1 VDRALCEERE
11 LGRAIGEE
19 RELGR
24 AIGEERE
31 LASSSDRKI
40 AVQIGTMIETR
51 VRSRSISKLP
61 ALALG
66 ALIVAL
72 GGGEAAAKPG
82 THPVVVSTW
91 DTRASNVLLQYRK
104 GFLDGGSFNS
114 FSYNANFSATSGKL
128 GAQFGI
134 HYVNYDEPGD
144 APKQHGLAGSATAVF
159 NFPIGARYDNG
170 LSKLGIGLYFGS
182 APTAL
187 ISGERNYL
195 SIPFLF
201 GFGVPVTPHKLV
213 TITPWLEFSPGVNL
227 DTVIHDYSFEGENY
241 EDYINEDGEI
251 ELTQD
256 DVERVLSDSVDLDVS
271 VSAGARA
278 GLDLALHASDLVDF
292 TANLTLSSVGTAF
305 RGERV
310 IYLGGGLVWR
320 WDDIVPAVLPPEKRL
335 LDESCDDIETR
346 FRSCPNRG
354 RWRAPEDLENTPPRA
369 PAAPAL
375 TPEPAQPPLA
385 PPAPPPPPPAPTPTP
400 TQAPPPPPPPAP
412 PAAGPAPST
421 P

>member
-1 VDRALCEERE
+1 
-11 LGRAIGEE
+11 
-19 RELGR
+19 
-24 AIGEERE
+24 
-31 LASSSDRKI
+31 
-40 AVQIGTMIETR
+40 METR
-51 VRSRSISKLP
+51 VRSRSFSKLP

-66 ALIVAL
+66 ALILAL
-72 GGGEAAAKPG
+72 GAEAAAKPG

-104 GFLDGGSFNS
+104 GFLDDGSFNS
-114 FSYNANFSATSGKL
+114 FTYNANFSATSGKL

-144 APKQHGLAGSATAVF
+144 APKQHGLSGSATAVF
-159 NFPIGARYDNG
+159 NFPVGERYDNG
-170 LSKLGIGLYFGS
+170 LSRLGIGLYFGS

-201 GFGVPVTPHKLV
+201 GFGVPVTPHKRF
-213 TITPWLEFSPGVNL
+213 TITPWLELSPGVNL
-227 DTVIHDYSFEGENY
+227 DTVIHDYSFENENY
-241 EDYINEDGEI
+241 EDYLNEDGEI
-251 ELTQD
+251 ELTRD

-278 GLDLALHASDLVDF
+278 GVDFALHASDLVDF

-305 RGERV
+305 KGERV
-310 IYLGGGLVWR
+310 IYVGGGLVWR

-335 LDESCDDIETR
+335 QHESCDDIETR
-346 FRSCPNRG
+346 FRSCPNRT
-354 RWRAPEDLENTPPRA
+354 RWKAPEELENTPPV
-369 PAAPAL
+369 AAP
-375 TPEPAQPPLA
+375 PAPLPPA
-385 PPAPPPPPPAPTPTP
+385 PPPVSAPPPPPPATE
-400 TQAPPPPPPPAP
+400 APPPPAP
-412 PAAGPAPST
+412 PAAPGPLAPESPPAGAPAPAT